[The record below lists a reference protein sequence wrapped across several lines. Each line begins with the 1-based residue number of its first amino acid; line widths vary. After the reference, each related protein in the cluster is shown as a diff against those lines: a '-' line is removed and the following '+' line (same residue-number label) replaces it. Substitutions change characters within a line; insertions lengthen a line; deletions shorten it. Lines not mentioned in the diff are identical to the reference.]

1 MKEKEWESALWDA
14 GAAQREGK
22 KKGAWKPL
30 DYNFMV
36 VLFDGLT

>member
-1 MKEKEWESALWDA
+1 MKEKEWESALLGA
-14 GAAQREGK
+14 GAAQRKE